1 MVFHVHMVEVVEGK
15 LAIIAGIDEILP
27 QVLFAATNPVQVAT
41 LLQVLKDQQR
51 PRDVNRPLLAQDHPD

>member
-27 QVLFAATNPVQVAT
+27 QVLVAATNPVQVAT